1 MQQNE
6 KREGREN
13 PPFALGRIRQCRE
26 GADRHDR
33 WVGIGLDRPTSK
45 PSRRVLGRGFDD
57 LAISDVEDAVSDG
70 RNPSVVGDHDDGLL
84 EISVQRLEQ
93 IQDFLARL
101 RVEFARGLVREEQGR
116 IVRQGNRDGDPLL
129 LAAAHLVRPMA
140 RTVGEAD
147 EVEEFLRPS
156 LPGRA
161 VFGGEAHRQLDV
173 FLGGERRDEVEEL
186 EDEARLAQSISDE
199 LSVAHVDQVG
209 AVHLDP
215 TRGRAVDSAKD
226 IQERRLAASRRPSN
240 RDEFAVVDVQA
251 EAAQGDDFRFPR
263 SIHFDQVLGQD
274 LWHVYPP
281 RSLRTRPMSIRAT
294 RRETRKDVTSIAN
307 GAAARSRRDT
317 TGLLRNGGR
326 RLSPDPEPKVMERY
340 AERTPTPAPTT
351 SPTSMIDDASP
362 INRPAVCHPLAPRA
376 RMDANSTSLSRVAA
390 KRMSLRPAV
399 RMPTM
404 TRISRSMNPDN

>member
-1 MQQNE
+1 MDGPYQLEAFGSTLGLRFHHFMIPEKGPLGRSRQNE
-6 KREGREN
+6 KAEGRED
-13 PPFALGRIRQCRE
+13 PPFALRSPRRICHCRE

-33 WVGIGLDRPTSK
+33 WVGRGLDRPTSK

-57 LAISDVEDAVSDG
+57 LAISDVEDAVRDG

-93 IQDFLARL
+93 IQDFLAGL
-101 RVEFARGLVREEQGR
+101 RVEFSRGLVREEQGR

-129 LAAAHLVRPMA
+129 LTAAHLVRPMA

-147 EVEEFLRPS
+147 EVEEF
-156 LPGRA
+156 
-161 VFGGEAHRQLDV
+161 
-173 FLGGERRDEVEEL
+173 
-186 EDEARLAQSISDE
+186 
-199 LSVAHVDQVG
+199 
-209 AVHLDP
+209 
-215 TRGRAVDSAKD
+215 
-226 IQERRLAASRRPSN
+226 
-240 RDEFAVVDVQA
+240 
-251 EAAQGDDFRFPR
+251 RFPR
-263 SIHFDQVLGQD
+263 SIDFEQVLGQD

-307 GAAARSRRDT
+307 GAAARSRSDT
-317 TGLLRNGGR
+317 TGMIRNCGT
-326 RLSPDPEPKVMERY
+326 RLSPEPEPKVMERY

-390 KRMSLRPAV
+390 KRMSPSPAV
-399 RMPTM
+399 RMTTM
-404 TRISRSMNPDN
+404 HAISSSMNPKKARKSGTERSCSTSSSATRIPLAPRLRILSLAARQSSPARSWTRYRSGSMTRDP